1 MKCSVSLEDGL
12 IFVSFK
18 YNEELVKKVRE
29 IPGRMWHVDRLSW
42 SFPDNAQSR
51 QLLKRIFRTGI
62 CDLDYVSP
70 VIKQQLELLKADMLI
85 RGFSR
90 ATIKSYLSHFKR
102 YALNNPTFL
111 TFDNSTVKQ
120 YLLELRAKCELS
132 TSFLSQSI
140 SSIKFYYCHIQKV
153 EFTDFDITYPRKEKK
168 LPNVLSKEEVQRL
181 LKSVVNP
188 KHRLILMIVYSAGL
202 RVSEAA
208 ALKVDD
214 IDYCRRLIII
224 RQSKG
229 HKDRV
234 TLLSNKVEQLLSEYI
249 SLFGPTS
256 WIFPGPQK
264 DKPITSRTIQLIFER
279 ACKEAKICRK
289 ASVHSLRHS
298 FATHL
303 LESGVD
309 LRYIQE
315 LLGHQSSKTTEI
327 YTHVTTSSLNKIQN
341 PLDDIYSK

>member
-18 YNEELVKKVRE
+18 YNEMLVKKVRE

-42 SFPDNAQSR
+42 SFPDNLQSR
-51 QLLKRIFRTGI
+51 QLLKRIFRSGI
-62 CDLDYVSP
+62 CDLDYDSP
-70 VIKQQLELLKADMLI
+70 VIRAQVELLKAEMLI

-102 YALNNPTFL
+102 FALKNPTFL
-111 TFDNSTVKQ
+111 NFDNSTVKQ
-120 YLLELRAKCELS
+120 YLYELRDKYELS
-132 TSFLSQSI
+132 SSFLSQSI

-153 EFTDFDITYPRKEKK
+153 DCTDFDITYPKKEKK
-168 LPNVLSKEEVQRL
+168 LPNVLSKEEVQML
-181 LKSVVNP
+181 LNSVDNP
-188 KHRLILMIVYSAGL
+188 KHKLILMIIYSAGL

-208 ALKVDD
+208 ALKLND
-214 IDYCRRLIII
+214 IDYNRRLIII

-234 TLLSNKVEQLLSEYI
+234 TLLSNKVELLLSEYI
-249 SLFGPTS
+249 SLFNPTL
-256 WIFPGPQK
+256 WLFPGPQK
-264 DKPITSRTIQLIFER
+264 DKPITTRTIQLIFER
-279 ACKEAKICRK
+279 ACKEAKIGRK

-327 YTHVTTSSLNKIQN
+327 YTHVTTSSLNKISN